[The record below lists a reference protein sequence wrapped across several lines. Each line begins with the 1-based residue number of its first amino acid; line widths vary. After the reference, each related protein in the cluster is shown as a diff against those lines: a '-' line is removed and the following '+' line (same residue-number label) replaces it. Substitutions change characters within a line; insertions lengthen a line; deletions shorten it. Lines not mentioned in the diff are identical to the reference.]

1 MSIIIDKT
9 LLEIDGTPSS
19 KLLMKCIEQH
29 QKLIEKYKK
38 MNDYYDG
45 EHEIKNRT
53 LSSTSLPNNQ
63 LVCNHAE
70 YITDMA
76 VGYVFGCPVNYS
88 SSNKKVQEKSNNT
101 INTIKDKIKSI
112 FNKPT
117 KSTTSISPIDE
128 INDIFTD
135 IDEDSHN
142 NELALDISINGLGYE
157 LVYMNSEETPYPE
170 LAVLDPKETFLVV
183 DNTVKHNPLF
193 AVHYYPKNDIDGK
206 VEAYYVELYLA
217 DKKIVYQFK
226 DLKSTTS
233 EGIPEEE
240 EHYFDGVPVIEYKNN
255 KKCKGDFEGVI
266 SLIDAYNL
274 LQSDR
279 VNDKEQLVDAL
290 LAVMGASFGDNE
302 KEMTETAKLL
312 KAMKILELPEGGDAK
327 WLVKNLNETEI
338 EVLKTSLKD
347 DIHEFSKVPCLTDKN
362 FIGNASGVAMKYKLL
377 GFEQL
382 GKTKER
388 YFKKGLRQR
397 FKLISNIENIRAKN
411 IDPASIDIVMKR
423 SLPVDDELLAKIAKE
438 TEGFISWE
446 TRLSRFDAELD
457 PEKEKQ
463 LLEEEK
469 KKNIK
474 MQQQAFG
481 NYSNPDGPGNP
492 NEEDLDEDEV
502 E

>member
-1 MSIIIDKT
+1 MIVIDKS
-9 LLEIDGTPSS
+9 LINEDGIPSI
-19 KLLMKCIEQH
+19 KLLNKCIEKH
-29 QKLIEKYKK
+29 QKQNERYKK
-38 MNDYYDG
+38 LNEYYDG
-45 EHEIKNRT
+45 EHKIKERS
-53 LSSTSLPNNQ
+53 LSNSSLPNNK

-76 VGYVFGCPVNYS
+76 VGYVFGCPINYS
-88 SSNKKVQEKSNNT
+88 SNDKNAKDESNNT
-101 INTIKDKIKSI
+101 LKSKVKSM
-112 FNKPT
+112 FNKLSKDT
-117 KSTTSISPIDE
+117 NSPIDKL
-128 INDIFTD
+128 NDIFTV

-157 LVYMNSEETPYPE
+157 LIYMNANEVPYPE
-170 LAVLDPKETFLVV
+170 LAVLDPRETFLVA
-183 DNTVKHNPLF
+183 DNTVKHRPLF

-217 DKKIVYQFK
+217 DKKITYQFK
-226 DLKSTTS
+226 DLDS
-233 EGIPEEE
+233 ENYIGEPEEE
-240 EHYFDGVPVIEYKNN
+240 PYYFGDVPVIEYKNN

-302 KEMTETAKLL
+302 AEMTETAKLL

-338 EVLKTSLKD
+338 EVLKKSIKD
-347 DIHEFSKVPCLTDKN
+347 DIHEFSKVPCLTDEN
-362 FIGNASGVAMKYKLL
+362 FVGNASGIAMKYKLL

-382 GKTKER
+382 GRTKER

-397 FKLISNIENIRAKN
+397 FKLISNIESIRANN
-411 IDPASIDIVMKR
+411 IDPASIDIIMKR
-423 SLPVDDELLAKIAKE
+423 SLPVDDELQARIAQE

-457 PEKEKQ
+457 PDKERA
-463 LLEEEK
+463 LLEEENNK
-469 KKNIK
+469 KIE
-474 MQQQAFG
+474 QQQKAFG
-481 NYSNPDGPGNP
+481 NYMNNDP
-492 NEEDLDEDEV
+492 NDKDDDVNAEEE
-502 E
+502 

>member
-9 LLEIDGTPSS
+9 LLETDGTPSS
-19 KLLMKCIEQH
+19 KLMMKCIEQH

-45 EHEIKNRT
+45 EHEIVNRS
-53 LSSTSLPNNQ
+53 LSNSSLPNNK

-76 VGYVFGCPVNYS
+76 VGYVFGYPINYS
-88 SSNKKVQEKSNNT
+88 SNSKKVEEKSK
-101 INTIKDKIKSI
+101 NTIKDKIKNM
-112 FNKPT
+112 FK
-117 KSTTSISPIDE
+117 KSTESVSSNSPIDE
-128 INDIFTD
+128 LNDIFTE

-157 LVYMNSEETPYPE
+157 LIYMNAEAVPYPE
-170 LAVLDPKETFLVV
+170 LAVLDPMETFLVV

-206 VEAYYVELYLA
+206 VEAYYVELYLT
-217 DKKIVYQFK
+217 DKKIVYKFK
-226 DLKSTTS
+226 DLKSTTY
-233 EGIPEEE
+233 EGTPEEE
-240 EHYFDGVPVIEYKNN
+240 EHYFDGIPVIEYKNN

-423 SLPVDDELLAKIAKE
+423 SLPVDDELLARIAKE

-469 KKNIK
+469 KKNVE
-474 MQQQAFG
+474 MQRAAFG
-481 NYSNPDGPGNP
+481 NYSNQDGPSNP
-492 NEEDLDEDEV
+492 DEEDLDEDEV